1 VPRTKQ
7 RTPQL
12 RDAVVRTAVDLLVAD
27 GVIAFSTRRVAQ
39 AAGTSI
45 PAIYELF
52 GDRAGLVREVY
63 LDGFRGLQTALDA
76 LASTVD
82 VRADLSTVIMTIRRF
97 VRQNPALAEVM
108 FARPFPDYSPGAEEV
123 RATAPV
129 RELVVG
135 RVRRC
140 IEAGVI
146 AGDETD
152 IAHVL
157 LALALGLAAQEAAGW
172 LGSSKASRDHRW
184 ALGIQATLAGFASA
198 TAVRPTPSR

>member
-1 VPRTKQ
+1 VPRTKL
-7 RTPQL
+7 RTPEL
-12 RDAVVRTAVDLLVAD
+12 RDAVVRTAVDLLIAD

-52 GDRAGLVREVY
+52 GDRAGLIREVY
-63 LDGFRGLQTALDA
+63 LDGFGRLQAQFDA
-76 LASTVD
+76 LAITGD
-82 VRADLSTVIMTIRRF
+82 VRADLSSVIMALRRF
-97 VRQNPALAEVM
+97 VRQNPALAEVL
-108 FARPFPDYSPGAEEV
+108 FARPFPDYSPGADEM
-123 RATAPV
+123 RATAPL
-129 RELVVG
+129 RELFVG

-157 LALALGLAAQEAAGW
+157 LALALGLAAQETAGW
-172 LGSSKASRDHRW
+172 LGSSRASRDRRW
-184 ALGIQATLAGFASA
+184 AVAFRAVVAGFAPDGSGDPASA
-198 TAVRPTPSR
+198 F